1 MLANSLSLIVLAA
14 APQRRCENASDLV
27 PRTFCGYPATI
38 AKTKAARWAAW
49 QAKLRDE
56 AAQYEND
63 GRKPKLLM
71 IGDSISE
78 ALRGTAIGEIESRTA
93 GLQEALKSS
102 SLAAEFPA
110 PPPLILAISGDET
123 QHQLWRLNATFGR
136 EFSPSLR
143 ADAHLFINLL
153 IGTNNIAN
161 VNRHSVEETC
171 DGVLAI
177 ARFLLRSNT
186 HARLLLN
193 AMLPRETDHPRRIVA
208 GQPRPRA
215 RPTPQRSALE
225 LTRDLIRANEL
236 LRTDVIARLEAEFG
250 ARRVRFVDCG
260 APFRPHGWRL
270 EDLNAQTYSVD
281 GTLMPDGVHPSLNG
295 SRLMADCLGDAF
307 HAFRSRSDF

>member
-1 MLANSLSLIVLAA
+1 MQPSS
-14 APQRRCENASDLV
+14 QRHRH
-27 PRTFCGYPATI
+27 F
-38 AKTKAARWAAW
+38 
-49 QAKLRDE
+49 
-56 AAQYEND
+56 
-63 GRKPKLLM
+63 
-71 IGDSISE
+71 
-78 ALRGTAIGEIESRTA
+78 
-93 GLQEALKSS
+93 
-102 SLAAEFPA
+102 
-110 PPPLILAISGDET
+110 ILAISGDET

-295 SRLMADCLGDAF
+295 SRLMADLPRRRLSCVPLSLGLLSSCVVSCLSVTEVCRFQFARVSCPRLRFSGDSNFGALPC
-307 HAFRSRSDF
+307 D